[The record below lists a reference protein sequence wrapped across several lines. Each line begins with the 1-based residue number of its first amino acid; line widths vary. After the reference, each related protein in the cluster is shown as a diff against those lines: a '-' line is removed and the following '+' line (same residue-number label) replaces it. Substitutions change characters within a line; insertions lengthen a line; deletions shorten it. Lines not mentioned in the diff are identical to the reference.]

1 LCLSCACNITENKNK
16 LANKLHIAF
25 DGALNKDLVKKF
37 AGARLTGNFSLK
49 RSQWKNPRHA
59 LSSEMHEF
67 PCKDTYSPYHF
78 CRGTNC
84 IGSSN
89 KG

>member
-1 LCLSCACNITENKNK
+1 
-16 LANKLHIAF
+16 
-25 DGALNKDLVKKF
+25 LNKDLVKKF

-67 PCKDTYSPYHF
+67 AVDWIVPVKVVNHTINVKFPLADY
-78 CRGTNC
+78 
-84 IGSSN
+84 
-89 KG
+89 